1 MKKIAHSRSFYGI
14 INWPARQRLE
24 LPAGDEE
31 RRPVELAGEADR
43 LTAAGLRG
51 AARDRRR

>member
-14 INWPARQRLE
+14 IN
-24 LPAGDEE
+24 G
-31 RRPVELAGEADR
+31 RRGRGLGAAPEMRG
-43 LTAAGLRG
+43 AAGLRG